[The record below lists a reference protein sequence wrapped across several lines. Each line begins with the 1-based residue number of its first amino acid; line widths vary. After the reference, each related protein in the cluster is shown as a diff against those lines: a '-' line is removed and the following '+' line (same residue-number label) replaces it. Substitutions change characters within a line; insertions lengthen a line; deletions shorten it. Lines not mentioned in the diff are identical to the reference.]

1 VVDAKYKGLFEDAD
15 ANVES
20 KPGEQVQLELELKEL
35 PDFRYRPSNQDLYQ
49 IIAYSTLFAST
60 LPASRRAFLAVPVVA
75 TQRDGEHLL
84 QSWRRALDRNGFAGD
99 TLVPS
104 FKTPIPAGLELLVGI
119 LPAPLPVK
127 EKAP

>member
-1 VVDAKYKGLFEDAD
+1 MFEEA
-15 ANVES
+15 
-20 KPGEQVQLELELKEL
+20 KPGEQVLLEVKGL
-35 PDFRYRPSNQDLYQ
+35 PDFKYRPSNQDLYQ
-49 IIAYSTLFAST
+49 IIAYSTLFAGA
-60 LPASRRAFLAVPVVA
+60 LPASRRTFLAVPMVA
-75 TQRDGEHLL
+75 TQGIGEQLL